1 MVPTFHLG
9 RSDLDIQSQLQDK
22 ARELLGSGQVTC
34 VLGYEVGTLGVRPF
48 FAYKPEDA
56 GKLAW
61 NNECTYNL
69 VNYLRDKRGKKV
81 AIVVKPCDS
90 HALNILLHEG
100 QVKREEVFVLGVPCE
115 GTVWKGQ
122 ADPRCALCAEH
133 VPSVYDVLLGEA
145 PSVAAVADDYD
156 DVAKYDAMSPAER
169 EDFWRKQFDKCIR
182 CYACRQACFG
192 CYCSECVTEQLEP
205 AWQSIAITRQEK
217 QFYLLMR
224 AYHLAGRCVECNE
237 CERACPMNIPLR
249 LLNRKVAKEV
259 AGMFNGYRAGLD
271 PAVRPVLTT
280 FKKEE
285 KLE

>member
-1 MVPTFHLG
+1 M
-9 RSDLDIQSQLQDK
+9 DIQQEIRDK
-22 ARELLGSGQVTC
+22 AKELLSSGEVTC
-34 VLGYEVGTLGVRPF
+34 VIGYEMGTLGVRPSF
-48 FAYKPEDA
+48 VYRPGDA
-56 GKLAW
+56 EQLVW
-61 NNECTYNL
+61 NEQCTYNL

-81 AIVVKPCDS
+81 AVVAKPCDS
-90 HALNILLHEG
+90 RALNILVHEG
-100 QVKREEVFVLGVPCE
+100 QVKREEVFAIGISCQ

-133 VPSVYDVLLGEA
+133 VPSTYDVLVGDKPA
-145 PSVAAVADDYD
+145 QAATVDDYE
-156 DVAKYDAMSPAER
+156 DVARYDAMSPAER
-169 EDFWRKQFDKCIR
+169 DAFWQAQFDKCIR

-205 AWQSIAITRQEK
+205 SWQSIAINRQEK

-237 CERACPMNIPLR
+237 CERACPMGIPLH

-259 AGMFNGYRAGLD
+259 AGMFGGYRAGLD

-280 FKKEE
+280 FKKDE
-285 KLE
+285 KPE